1 MQCLQCHA
9 DNQPHAKFCAECGAS
24 MAPSCRRCA
33 SPLPPTARFCPEC
46 AEPTGA
52 RPTEGSRFA
61 SPHAYTP
68 RHLADRML
76 SMRESLEG
84 ERKQV
89 TVLFADMKSSLELLA
104 DRDPEEARQ
113 ILDPIL
119 ESLMEAVHHYEGTV
133 NQVLGDGIMALF
145 GAPLAHED
153 HALRAC
159 YAALRM
165 QDSVRRYV
173 AGVAGLAVPVRIR
186 VGINSGEVVVRA
198 IGGDLHMDYS
208 AVGQTTHL
216 AARMEQLAQ
225 PGGTLLT
232 RETLQLVQGH
242 VIVQPTGPLLVKG
255 LADPLEAFELI
266 GPGQARSRLQ
276 AAAMRGLTPFVGR
289 EAELAMLRRT
299 TERAGA
305 GHGQIVCVIGEPGVG
320 KSRLVHEFIHTHL
333 PPPWRVI
340 EAATVSYGRATPYL
354 PIVALLRDYFQIE
367 EGDDDVKVLDKVGS
381 RIRGLDDALA
391 SGLPV
396 VLSLLDAPVADD
408 AWDALDPTQRRRRT
422 LEFLRRLFLRESQ
435 AQPLCLVLEDL
446 HWIDSESQSLLD
458 RLIESLP
465 TARILCLVSSRPE
478 FEHDWTSK
486 SYYTQISLEPL
497 APGLAQA
504 LLDTLLGGDPA
515 LDALRA
521 QLIERTEGNPFFL
534 EESVWHL
541 VETGALA
548 GERGAYRP
556 ARPVRDAQV
565 PATIHA
571 VLAAR
576 IDRLPAREKRLLQA
590 AAVIGKDV
598 PLLLLAAVS
607 DLSEDQLRLTLR
619 RLQSAELLYEVP
631 RFPAPEYTFKHALTF
646 EVAAASLLRERRR
659 ALDARIV
666 ETLEALGAEPRADQ
680 VERLAH
686 HALRGEVWDKALTYC
701 RQAGARA
708 FARSAHRAAV
718 EWFERALAALTH
730 LPETPHS
737 VGAAIDLR
745 LDLRSSLS
753 PLAEFARMQDH
764 LQEAE
769 RLAEAAGDRRRQGL
783 VAAFLT
789 NFYTVMLE
797 LRRAIEYGQRAVAIA
812 GDVSDVEVQVLAHTF
827 LGLARYGQGD
837 YRAAVELARR
847 NVIVLRGDLVRE
859 RYGMA
864 VLPAVYSRTVLVWSL
879 AELGEFDDGLAI
891 GQENARMAEAAEHP
905 YSIVFSRF
913 GLGALHLRQGDLSR
927 AVTELESALSLC
939 RSADIRA
946 PLLNVVTP
954 LCSAYAQSGRIADAR
969 KLVDEAVDVAVA
981 MGDPLGHWLR
991 TGVLAEIHL
1000 AAGRVEDALPLAR
1013 RAVELTRYIKSRGS
1027 EAWALR
1033 LLGEAEASQP
1043 APLAEEAQAS
1053 YRQALA
1059 RGLELEMRPLQAR
1072 CHLGLGTLAQRLG
1085 HHREAQ
1091 AEIQIARDMFRAIGM
1106 EYWRTRAES
1115 VLAPDLAGG

>member
-276 AAAMRGLTPFVGR
+276 AAAMRGLTRFVGR
-289 EAELAMLRRT
+289 GTELAMLRRT

-576 IDRLPAREKRLLQA
+576 IDRLPALEKRLLQA

-619 RLQSAELLYEVP
+619 RLQAAELLYEVP

-797 LRRAIEYGQRAVAIA
+797 LRRAVEYGQRAVAIA
-812 GDVSDVEVQVLAHTF
+812 AQVSDVEAQVLAHTF

-859 RYGMA
+859 RFGMA

-879 AELGEFDDGLAI
+879 AELGEFDDALAV
-891 GQENARMAEAAEHP
+891 GHENARIAEAAEHP

-913 GLGALHLRQGDLSR
+913 GLGALHLRQGDLPR
-927 AVTELESALSLC
+927 AVAELESGLALC

-946 PLLNVVTP
+946 PLLNVITP

-969 KLVDEAVDVAVA
+969 TLVDEAVAMAVA

-1000 AAGRVEDALPLAR
+1000 ADGRAAEALPLAR
-1013 RAVELTRYIKSRGS
+1013 RAAELTRYVKSRGS

-1033 LLGEAEASQP
+1033 LLGDAEASQP
-1043 APLAEEAQAS
+1043 LPLAEDAQAT

-1059 RGLELEMRPLQAR
+1059 RALELEMRPLQAR

-1085 HHREAQ
+1085 HDREAQ
-1091 AEIQIARDMFRAIGM
+1091 AEIQIARDMFQALGM
-1106 EYWRTRAES
+1106 TYWSARAES
-1115 VLAPDLAGG
+1115 VLAAKPAAD

>member
-9 DNQPHAKFCAECGAS
+9 DNQPHAKFCADCGAALS
-24 MAPSCRRCA
+24 PACRRCA
-33 SPLPPTARFCPEC
+33 SPVPPTARFCPEC

-52 RPTEGSRFA
+52 RPTAGSRFA

-89 TVLFADMKSSLELLA
+89 TVLFADLKSSLELLA

-119 ESLMEAVHHYEGTV
+119 ESMMEAVHHYEGTV

-173 AGVAGLAVPVRIR
+173 AGIPDLAVPVRIR

-216 AARMEQLAQ
+216 AGRMEQLAQ
-225 PGGTLLT
+225 PGATLLT

-242 VIVQPTGPLLVKG
+242 VTVRPTGPLLVKG
-255 LADPLEAFELI
+255 LPDPLEAFELI

-276 AAAMRGLTPFVGR
+276 AAAIRGLTRFVGR
-289 EAELAMLRRT
+289 EAELAMLHRT
-299 TERAGA
+299 MERAGA
-305 GHGQIVCVIGEPGVG
+305 GHGQVVCVIGEPGVG
-320 KSRLVHEFIHTHL
+320 KSRLVHEFIHGGL
-333 PPPWRVI
+333 PSAWRVI
-340 EAATVSYGRATPYL
+340 ETATVSYGRATPYL
-354 PIVALLRDYFQIE
+354 PIVALLRDYFQVE
-367 EGDDDVKVLDKVGS
+367 EGDDEVKVLDKVAS
-381 RIRGLDDALA
+381 RLRALDDALA
-391 SGLPV
+391 SGIPV

-446 HWIDSESQSLLD
+446 HWIDSESQSLMD
-458 RLIESLP
+458 RVIESLP
-465 TARILCLVSSRPE
+465 TARILCVVSSRPE
-478 FEHDWTSK
+478 FEHDWTNK

-497 APGLAQA
+497 APGLAEA

-515 LDALRA
+515 LDALKR

-541 VETGALA
+541 AETGALA
-548 GERGAYRP
+548 GARGAYHL
-556 ARPVRDAQV
+556 ARPIRDAQV
-565 PATIHA
+565 PATVHA

-576 IDRLPAREKRLLQA
+576 IDRLPALEKRLLQA

-598 PLLLLAAVS
+598 PLPLLAAIS
-607 DLSEDQLRLTLR
+607 DLGEDRLRLALR
-619 RLQSAELLYEVP
+619 QLQSAELLYEVP
-631 RFPAPEYTFKHALTF
+631 RLPAPEYTFKHALTF
-646 EVAAASLLRERRR
+646 EVAAASVLRERRR

-708 FARSAHRAAV
+708 SARSAHRAAV
-718 EWFERALAALTH
+718 EWFEHALAALAH
-730 LPETPHS
+730 LPETPHTA
-737 VGAAIDLR
+737 GAAIDLR

-753 PLAEFARMQDH
+753 PLAEFTRMQDH

-812 GDVSDVEVQVLAHTF
+812 AQVGDVEAQVLAHTF

-837 YRAAVELARR
+837 YRGAVELARH
-847 NVIVLRGDLVRE
+847 NVFLLRGDLVRE
-859 RYGMA
+859 RFGMA

-879 AELGEFDDGLAI
+879 AELGEFADGLAI
-891 GQENARMAEAAEHP
+891 GQESARIAEAAEHP

-913 GLGALHLRQGDLSR
+913 GLGALHLRQGDLPR
-927 AVTELESALSLC
+927 AAAELESGLALC

-954 LCSAYAQSGRIADAR
+954 LCSAYALSGRIADAR
-969 KLVDEAVDVAVA
+969 KLVDEAVDVAVT

-1000 AAGRVEDALPLAR
+1000 AAGRAEDALPLAR
-1013 RAVELTRYIKSRGS
+1013 RAVELTRYVKSRGS
-1027 EAWALR
+1027 EAWAMR

-1043 APLAEEAQAS
+1043 VPLAEDAQAT
-1053 YRQALA
+1053 YRHALA
-1059 RGLELEMRPLQAR
+1059 RALELEMRPLRAR
-1072 CHLGLGTLAQRLG
+1072 CHLGLGALARRLG
-1085 HHREAQ
+1085 HDREAQ
-1091 AEIQIARDMFRAIGM
+1091 AEIQIARDMFRALGM
-1106 EYWRTRAES
+1106 EYWSTRAES
-1115 VLAPDLAGG
+1115 VLAADPAGG

>member
-1 MQCLQCHA
+1 
-9 DNQPHAKFCAECGAS
+9 
-24 MAPSCRRCA
+24 
-33 SPLPPTARFCPEC
+33 
-46 AEPTGA
+46 
-52 RPTEGSRFA
+52 
-61 SPHAYTP
+61 
-68 RHLADRML
+68 ML

-89 TVLFADMKSSLELLA
+89 SVLFADLKSSLELLA

-113 ILDPIL
+113 ILDPVL

-173 AGVAGLAVPVRIR
+173 AGIAGLTVPVRIR

-198 IGGDLHMDYS
+198 IGSDLHMDYS

-232 RETLQLVQGH
+232 RETLQLVQGQ
-242 VIVQPTGPLLVKG
+242 VTVQPTGPLLVKG

-276 AAAMRGLTPFVGR
+276 AAAMRGLTRFVGR
-289 EAELAMLRRT
+289 ETELAMLRRT

-340 EAATVSYGRATPYL
+340 EAATVSYGRATPYR

-367 EGDDDVKVLDKVGS
+367 DGDDAVKVLDKVGS
-381 RIRGLDDALA
+381 RIRGLDDTLA

-396 VLSLLDAPVADD
+396 VLSLLDVPVADD

-422 LEFLRRLFLRESQ
+422 LELLRHLFLRESQ

-515 LDALRA
+515 LDPLRA

-556 ARPVRDAQV
+556 GRPVREAQV
-565 PATIHA
+565 PATVHA

-576 IDRLPAREKRLLQA
+576 IDRLPAAEKRLLQA

-607 DLSEDQLRLTLR
+607 DLSEDQLRVTLR

-631 RFPAPEYTFKHALTF
+631 LFPAPEYTFKHALTF
-646 EVAAASLLRERRR
+646 EVAAASVLRERRR

-730 LPETPHS
+730 LPETPQS

-753 PLAEFARMQDH
+753 PLAEFPRMQDH

-769 RLAEAAGDRRRQGL
+769 GLAEAAGDRRRQGL

-797 LRRAIEYGQRAVAIA
+797 FRRAIEYGQRAVAIA
-812 GDVSDVEVQVLAHTF
+812 ADVRDVEVQVLAHTF

-837 YRAAVELARR
+837 YRAAVDLARR
-847 NVIVLRGDLVRE
+847 NVTLLRGDLVRE
-859 RYGMA
+859 RFGMA

-879 AELGEFDDGLAI
+879 AELGEFDDGLTI
-891 GQENARMAEAAEHP
+891 GQENIRMAEAAEHP

-913 GLGALHLRQGDLSR
+913 GLGALHLRQGDLAR
-927 AVTELESALSLC
+927 AVAELESALARC

-1000 AAGRVEDALPLAR
+1000 AAGQVEDALPLAR

-1043 APLAEEAQAS
+1043 TPLPDEAQAT

-1085 HHREAQ
+1085 HEREAQ
-1091 AEIQIARDMFRAIGM
+1091 AEIQTARDLFRAIGM

-1115 VLAPDLAGG
+1115 VLAADPAGG

>member
-9 DNQPHAKFCAECGAS
+9 DNPSPAKFCADCGAALS
-24 MAPSCRRCA
+24 PSCRRCA

-61 SPHAYTP
+61 SPRVYTP
-68 RHLADRML
+68 RHLADRMQG
-76 SMRESLEG
+76 MRDSLEG

-89 TVLFADMKSSLELLA
+89 TVLFADLKSSLELLA

-119 ESLMEAVHHYEGTV
+119 ESMMEAVHHYEGTV

-173 AGVAGLAVPVRIR
+173 AGIPGLGVPVRIR

-225 PGGTLLT
+225 PGATLLT
-232 RETLQLVQGH
+232 RETLQLVRGH
-242 VIVQPTGPLLVKG
+242 VAVRPTGPLVIKG
-255 LADPLEAFELI
+255 LTDPLEAFELI
-266 GPGQARSRLQ
+266 GRGQARSRLQ
-276 AAAMRGLTPFVGR
+276 AAATRGLTRFVGR
-289 EAELAMLRRT
+289 ETELGMLGRAM
-299 TERAGA
+299 ERAGA
-305 GHGQIVCVIGEPGVG
+305 GYGQIVCVIGEPGVG
-320 KSRLVHEFIHTHL
+320 KSRLLHEFIHDTL
-333 PPPWRVI
+333 PPAWRVI
-340 EAATVSYGRATPYL
+340 ETATVSYGRATPYL
-354 PIVALLRDYFQIE
+354 PIVALLRDYFQVE
-367 EGDDDVKVLDKVGS
+367 DGDDEVKVLDKVGA
-381 RIRGLDDALA
+381 RLRGLDDTLA
-391 SGLPV
+391 ADIPV

-422 LEFLRRLFLRESQ
+422 LEFLRRLFLLESQ
-435 AQPLCLVLEDL
+435 ARPLCLVLEDL

-458 RLIESLP
+458 RVIESLP
-465 TARILCLVSSRPE
+465 TARILCVVSSRPE
-478 FEHDWTSK
+478 VEHDWSNK

-504 LLDTLLGGDPA
+504 LLDTLLGGDAA
-515 LDALRA
+515 LDTLKG

-541 VETGALA
+541 AETGALTGA
-548 GERGAYRP
+548 RGDYRP
-556 ARPVRDAQV
+556 ARTVRDAQV
-565 PATIHA
+565 PATVHA

-576 IDRLPAREKRLLQA
+576 IDRLPALEKRLLQA

-598 PLLLLAAVS
+598 PVSLLAAIG
-607 DLSEDQLRLTLR
+607 DLGEDRLRLALR
-619 RLQSAELLYEVP
+619 QLQAAELLYEIP
-631 RFPAPEYTFKHALTF
+631 LFPAPEYTFKHALTY
-646 EVAAASLLRERRR
+646 EVAAASVLRERRR
-659 ALDARIV
+659 TLDGRIV
-666 ETLEALGAEPRADQ
+666 ETIEALGAGPRADQ

-686 HALRGEVWDKALTYC
+686 HALRGEVWNKALTYC

-718 EWFERALAALTH
+718 EWFERALTALAH
-730 LPETPHS
+730 LPETPDTA
-737 VGAAIDLR
+737 GTAIDLR
-745 LDLRSSLS
+745 LELRSSLS
-753 PLAEFARMQDH
+753 PLAEFSRMQDH

-789 NFYTVMLE
+789 NFHTVMLE
-797 LRRAIEYGQRAVAIA
+797 LRRAIEYGDRAVAIA
-812 GDVSDVEVQVLAHTF
+812 AQVSDVEAQVLAHTF

-837 YRAAVELARR
+837 YRAAVQLARH
-847 NVIVLRGDLVRE
+847 NVALLRGDLVRE
-859 RYGMA
+859 RFGMA

-879 AELGEFDDGLAI
+879 AELGEFADGLAV
-891 GQENARMAEAAEHP
+891 GQENARIAEAAEHP
-905 YSIVFSRF
+905 YSIVFSRC
-913 GLGALHLRQGDLSR
+913 GLGALHLRQGDLPR
-927 AVTELESALSLC
+927 AVAELENGLALC

-954 LCSAYAQSGRIADAR
+954 LCSAYALAGRITDAR
-969 KLVDEAVDVAVA
+969 RLVDEAVEMAVA

-1000 AAGRVEDALPLAR
+1000 AAGRAEDALPLAR
-1013 RAVELTRYIKSRGS
+1013 RAVELTRYVKSRGS
-1027 EAWALR
+1027 EAWAMR

-1043 APLAEEAQAS
+1043 VPLADDAQAT
-1053 YRQALA
+1053 YRHALA
-1059 RGLELEMRPLQAR
+1059 RALELEMRPLQAR
-1072 CHLGLGTLAQRLG
+1072 CHLGLATLARRIG
-1085 HHREAQ
+1085 HDHEAQ
-1091 AEIQIARDMFRAIGM
+1091 AEIQIARDTFQALAMP
-1106 EYWRTRAES
+1106 YWSARAES
-1115 VLAPDLAGG
+1115 VLDAKPAGG

>member
-9 DNQPHAKFCAECGAS
+9 DNEPHAKFCADCGAS
-24 MAPSCRRCA
+24 LAPSCRRCA
-33 SPLPPTARFCPEC
+33 GPLPPTARFCPEC

-76 SMRESLEG
+76 SVRESLEG

-89 TVLFADMKSSLELLA
+89 TVLFADLKSSLELLA

-173 AGVAGLAVPVRIR
+173 AGIPGLAVPVRIR
-186 VGINSGEVVVRA
+186 IGINSGEVVVRA

-255 LADPLEAFELI
+255 LADTLEAFELI

-276 AAAMRGLTPFVGR
+276 AAAIRGLTRFVGR
-289 EAELAMLRRT
+289 ETELGMLHRT
-299 TERAGA
+299 MERAGA
-305 GHGQIVCVIGEPGVG
+305 GHGQIVCIIGEPGVG
-320 KSRLVHEFIHTHL
+320 KSRLVHEFIHGEL
-333 PPPWRVI
+333 PPAWRVI
-340 EAATVSYGRATPYL
+340 ETGTVSYGRATPYL
-354 PIVALLRDYFQIE
+354 PIVALLRDYFEIE
-367 EGDDDVKVLDKVGS
+367 EGDDEGKVLDKVGS
-381 RIRGLDDALA
+381 RLRALDDTLA
-391 SGLPV
+391 SEIGV
-396 VLSLLDAPVADD
+396 VLSLLDAPVADA

-422 LEFLRRLFLRESQ
+422 LEFLKRLLLRESQ
-435 AQPLCLVLEDL
+435 VQPLCLVLEDL

-458 RLIESLP
+458 RVIESLP
-465 TARILCLVSSRPE
+465 TARILCVVSSRPE
-478 FEHDWTSK
+478 FEHDWANK

-504 LLDTLLGGDPA
+504 LLDTLLGGDLA
-515 LDALRA
+515 LDALKE

-541 VETGALA
+541 VESGALTGA
-548 GERGAYRP
+548 RGAYRL
-556 ARPVRDAQV
+556 ARPIRDVQV
-565 PATIHA
+565 PATVHA

-576 IDRLPAREKRLLQA
+576 IDRLPALEKRLLQA

-598 PLLLLAAVS
+598 PLPLLAAIS
-607 DLSEDQLRLTLR
+607 DLGEDRLRLALR
-619 RLQSAELLYEVP
+619 QLQAAELLYEVP
-631 RFPAPEYTFKHALTF
+631 LFPAPEYTFKHALTF

-686 HALRGEVWDKALTYC
+686 HALRGEIWDKALTYC

-718 EWFERALAALTH
+718 EWFEHALAALAH
-730 LPETPHS
+730 LPETPHT

-797 LRRAIEYGQRAVAIA
+797 FRRAIEYGQRAVAIA
-812 GDVSDVEVQVLAHTF
+812 AQVSDVEVQVLAHTF

-837 YRAAVELARR
+837 YRAAVELARHT
-847 NVIVLRGDLVRE
+847 VTLLRGDLIRE
-859 RYGMA
+859 RFGMA

-879 AELGEFDDGLAI
+879 AELGEFADGLAV
-891 GQENARMAEAAEHP
+891 GQENARIAEAAEHP

-913 GLGALHLRQGDLSR
+913 GLGALHLRQGDLAR
-927 AVTELESALSLC
+927 AVAELESGLALC

-969 KLVDEAVDVAVA
+969 KLVDEAVDMAVA

-1000 AAGRVEDALPLAR
+1000 AAGRAEDALPLAR
-1013 RAVELTRYIKSRGS
+1013 RAVELTRYVKSRGS
-1027 EAWALR
+1027 EAWAMR

-1043 APLAEEAQAS
+1043 VPLAEDAQAT
-1053 YRQALA
+1053 YRHALA
-1059 RGLELEMRPLQAR
+1059 RALELEMRPLQAR
-1072 CHLGLGTLAQRLG
+1072 CHLGLGTLARRLG
-1085 HHREAQ
+1085 HAREAQ

-1106 EYWRTRAES
+1106 EYWSTRAES
-1115 VLAPDLAGG
+1115 VLAANPAGG